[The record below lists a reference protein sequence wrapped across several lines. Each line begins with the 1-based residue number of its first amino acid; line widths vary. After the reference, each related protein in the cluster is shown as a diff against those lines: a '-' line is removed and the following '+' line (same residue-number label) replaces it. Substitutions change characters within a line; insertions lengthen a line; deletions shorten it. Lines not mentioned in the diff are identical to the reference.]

1 MKSKK
6 FIQQATQQSTYVVEK
21 SKVDIKNNVKTYY
34 NFVKKYKWYFISV
47 AFFVL
52 IAELVGLGDRYLFKI
67 IIDKG
72 TEYANNSL
80 ALPVFASILIS
91 VALTFGSL
99 LVIKIIAR
107 WLRMHLINIL
117 EASMIYSLK
126 RKFFDHIVHLSHRFH
141 TTHKT
146 GSLISRL
153 TRGSRAIERIT
164 DFLLFETNPLIFQVL
179 VVSSSLYFFD
189 KTTSVIVLLMALSF
203 IAFSVFMSYIKQPAN
218 LAANNSD
225 DKEKGTIADIFMNID
240 SIKYFGKEELI
251 KGKYGKLAAETR
263 QNFIKLWNYARWFE
277 FGQSLMIGI
286 GTFFLLYFPLKSFLA
301 GEMTL
306 GVITFIYTSYLAL
319 LGPLYGFVHSIRR
332 TYEALADF
340 QALFDYDKVQ
350 NEIKDLPNSI
360 SLNVKN
366 GQVEFEKISFAYH
379 SKAVI
384 DNLSLK
390 LKPGE
395 KIALVGHSG
404 SGKTTLVKL
413 LYRFYDVPEGRILID
428 GRDIKEFKQ
437 ESLRGELSIV
447 PQECI
452 LFDDTIYNNIAFS
465 RPNATR
471 SEVQQAIRFAQ
482 LDKFI
487 SNLHQKEN
495 TIVGERGVKLS
506 GGEKQRV
513 SIARAI
519 LADKKILVLDE
530 ATSSLDS
537 QTEHEIQ
544 LALQKLMQN
553 RTSLIIAHRLSTIMN
568 SDRIVVLDKGKVSQI
583 GTHAELIR
591 RPGIYKKL
599 WNLQK
604 GGYIGE

>member
-203 IAFSVFMSYIKQPAN
+203 IAFSVFMSYIQQPAN

-487 SNLHQKEN
+487 SNLPQKEN